1 MLTIKYYLKKN
12 QMFLEFLFRVLWVFF
27 FFFCGIAFSFKF
39 SNLVSKC
46 IDETFS

>member
-1 MLTIKYYLKKN
+1 MLTIKYYLKKIKCFWN
-12 QMFLEFLFRVLWVFF
+12 FYFGFYGFS
-27 FFFCGIAFSFKF
+27 FFCGIAFSFKF